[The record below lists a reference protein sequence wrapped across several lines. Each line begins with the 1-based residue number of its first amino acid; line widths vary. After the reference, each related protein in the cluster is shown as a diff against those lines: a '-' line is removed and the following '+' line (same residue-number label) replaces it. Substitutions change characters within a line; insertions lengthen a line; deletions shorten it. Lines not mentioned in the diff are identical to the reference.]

1 MKTLGYFFAG
11 LVVAGIAYM
20 IEEVASAEAAWT
32 YAVIVMLAILVTR
45 PQFVEQL
52 LSDIGVRG

>member
-11 LVVAGIAYM
+11 IVVAGIAYM